1 MAQNYARDLDQKI
14 AGGCSLQGLE
24 GVFLAIKDNIHAR
37 GFETTCSSKILK
49 GYLPAFE
56 SPAVSLLRQEGA
68 CILGKTNCD
77 EFAMGSSNENSAFG
91 PVRNPRDRDRVPGGS
106 SGGSAAAV
114 AALMCSAALGSDTGG
129 SIRQPAA
136 FCGVVGFKPTYG
148 RISRRGLVAFASS
161 LDQIGPITH
170 TVGDASILYKIMAKP
185 DAHDSTSLTNID
197 NDSLCE
203 VRLKGATLGIVE
215 EFFPPELDSMVQSR
229 LESSLKNFEKAGGNL
244 TRVSLPHLKYS
255 LPAYYI
261 LACAE
266 ASSNLARYD
275 SIRYGNREYPGV
287 GIEELYQKERSLGLG
302 DEVKRRMIL
311 GAYVLSEGYYEAFY
325 RKAQKVRSLIRTEM
339 ENALRS
345 CDALVGPTTPT
356 LPFLLGSKVS
366 DPMEMYYSDLFT
378 VIANITS
385 APAISIPCQKS
396 EDALPVG
403 IQLIGKP
410 FEDSKILSL
419 AEAVENLVNP

>member
-1 MAQNYARDLDQKI
+1 M
-14 AGGCSLQGLE
+14 
-24 GVFLAIKDNIHAR
+24 
-37 GFETTCSSKILK
+37 
-49 GYLPAFE
+49 
-56 SPAVSLLRQEGA
+56 
-68 CILGKTNCD
+68 
-77 EFAMGSSNENSAFG
+77 
-91 PVRNPRDRDRVPGGS
+91 
-106 SGGSAAAV
+106 
-114 AALMCSAALGSDTGG
+114 
-129 SIRQPAA
+129 
-136 FCGVVGFKPTYG
+136 
-148 RISRRGLVAFASS
+148 
-161 LDQIGPITH
+161 
-170 TVGDASILYKIMAKP
+170 
-185 DAHDSTSLTNID
+185 
-197 NDSLCE
+197 
-203 VRLKGATLGIVE
+203 
-215 EFFPPELDSMVQSR
+215 
-229 LESSLKNFEKAGGNL
+229 
-244 TRVSLPHLKYS
+244 
-255 LPAYYI
+255 
-261 LACAE
+261 
-266 ASSNLARYD
+266 
-275 SIRYGNREYPGV
+275 

-385 APAISIPCQKS
+385 APAISTPCQKS